1 MSAALPLS
9 EIGSTHGLAGRLPR
23 DARPSPLPCVVPGVP
38 TRSPRIP
45 ASDQRQEGQ
54 PAHPV
59 AAPSDLGLA
68 MQPFDLTQ
76 CAYALET
83 LLPGLGEEDVRRQR
97 LANLLSLA
105 DPGSTVAVSTAV
117 EACRLHVALQT
128 LAALGDFLARAA
140 IYQGEVLTVLQHLER
155 GDSVRIVFTA
165 NSSDAVTEFVG
176 GGEVVALAR
185 IARSA

>member
-1 MSAALPLS
+1 MSAPLPHS
-9 EIGSTHGLAGRLPR
+9 EIRTTNGLAGRVRR
-23 DARPSPLPCVVPGVP
+23 DACAADPIVTAGVP
-38 TRSPRIP
+38 TLSPRIP

-105 DPGSTVAVSTAV
+105 EPGSDAALGAAV
-117 EACRLHVALQT
+117 EACRLHVVLKNV
-128 LAALGDFLARAA
+128 AALADFLARAA
-140 IYQGEVLTVLQHLER
+140 IYQDELLTVLQHLER
-155 GDSVRIVFTA
+155 GDSVRIVVTA
-165 NSSDAVTEFVG
+165 NSCGTVTEFVG
-176 GGEVVALAR
+176 GGDVVAFAPVER
-185 IARSA
+185 VA